1 MVSSTRCQ
9 WNPQIQKSKVKV
21 ALILCKKGGKT
32 GTRKPLYGI
41 RNESIK
47 DFWHGH
53 ILTQV
58 SAFVVA

>member
-9 WNPQIQKSKVKV
+9 WNPKIQQSKVKV
-21 ALILCKKGGKT
+21 ALILCEKGGKT
-32 GTRKPLYGI
+32 GTRRRPYGI
-41 RNESIK
+41 HNESIK
-47 DFWHGH
+47 DFWYGH